1 MIDKNNYNLLEHN
14 TFGINEE
21 CRRYVSF
28 NTEEE
33 LMQLLHAL
41 QPSDLPLLI
50 LGGGSNI
57 LLTKRFEGTVLHS
70 AIRGIEVIDEGESVL
85 LRCGS
90 GECWDEV
97 VDYAVSHGYFGAENL
112 SLIPGDVGA
121 SAVQNIG
128 AYGREVKDILETVE
142 AIDISTFEKRV
153 FHASEC
159 DYGYRHSKF
168 KAEWKNRFVITFVT
182 YRLQKT
188 FTPFLEYGNIRS
200 ELEKRGIACPNAS
213 ELREVIIDIRNAK
226 LPDPKNVGN
235 AGSFFMNPVV
245 KIETF
250 KALQKEYPSMPH
262 YTVSE
267 QFEKIPAGWL
277 IDQCGWKGRAL
288 GRAAVHDRQALVLI
302 NKGGATGEEILS
314 LSDAV
319 RKDVKEK
326 FGIDISPEVNIV

>member
-1 MIDKNNYNLLEHN
+1 MIDKINYNLLEHN

-28 NTEEE
+28 DTEEE
-33 LMQLLHAL
+33 LLQVLQAL
-41 QPSDLPLLI
+41 QPSDLPFLI
-50 LGGGSNI
+50 LGGGSNL
-57 LLTKRFEGTVLHS
+57 LLTKKFEGTVLHS
-70 AIRGIEVIDEGESVL
+70 AIRGIEVKDEGESVL

-97 VDYAVSHGYFGAENL
+97 VDYAVSHGYYGAENL
-112 SLIPGDVGA
+112 SLIPGEVGA

-142 AIDISTFEKRV
+142 AVDVKTFEKHV
-153 FHASEC
+153 FKASEC
-159 DYGYRHSKF
+159 DYGYRHSRF
-168 KAEWKNRFVITFVT
+168 KAEWKNRFVITHVT

-188 FTPFLEYGNIRS
+188 FTPFIEYGNILG
-200 ELEKRGIACPNAS
+200 ELEKRGISHPTAS
-213 ELREVIIDIRNAK
+213 QVREVVIDIRNAK
-226 LPDPKNVGN
+226 LPDPKVFGN

-245 KIETF
+245 KIEMF
-250 KALQKEYPSMPH
+250 KALQQEYPSMPH
-262 YTVSE
+262 YPVSE

-319 RKDVKEK
+319 RKDVKKK
-326 FGIDISPEVNIV
+326 FGIDISPEVNIL